1 MATRKDD
8 KVTINGKVI
17 WWIANELENGDV
29 RIFRYV
35 DGKNKRYQISQIIS
49 PTKLKKWGA

>member
-1 MATRKDD
+1 MAKRKDD
-8 KVTINGKVI
+8 KVTINGKAR
-17 WWIANELENGDV
+17 WWIQSELENGDV

-35 DGKNKRYQISQIIS
+35 DGKNKRYEISRTIS